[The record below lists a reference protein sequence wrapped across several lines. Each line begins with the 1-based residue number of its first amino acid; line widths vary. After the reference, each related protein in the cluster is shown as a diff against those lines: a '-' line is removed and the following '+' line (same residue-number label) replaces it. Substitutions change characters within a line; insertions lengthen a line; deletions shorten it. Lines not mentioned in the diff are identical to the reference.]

1 EVVIQVN
8 AFLGVVGRGRGKAS
22 GHFPGAHVEPQLGGG
37 GV

>member
-1 EVVIQVN
+1 VVVEVNSFLRVI
-8 AFLGVVGRGRGKAS
+8 GRRRGKAS

>member
-1 EVVIQVN
+1 VVVEVN
-8 AFLGVVGRGRGKAS
+8 ALLRVVGRGRRKAS